1 MRAAGLAAGFGA
13 QDQEPGQGGGD
24 QRGGGLY
31 ASRAG
36 GFAAAG
42 GFTGD
47 GGFTGAGGFA
57 GRADGLSG
65 AGGLSGN
72 GASTGPQPRAGN
84 GLAHQAEARSPGQVI
99 VPPAPVTMPSGQVI
113 VPSADHE
120 RLPIFDS
127 VESHWFSRGRQI
139 VGTNGQGGDG
149 WSSSADAGWRAAEV
163 VHAPSSD
170 GTTSTGLPKRQ
181 PQANLVPGTAAASA
195 ASGTPAQP
203 AQPAPGRSAEET
215 RNRFASFQ
223 RGIQQGRA
231 AATGG
236 NPYTGEGTTS

>member
-1 MRAAGLAAGFGA
+1 MRAAGLAASFGA
-13 QDQEPGQGGGD
+13 QDPEPSQGGGD

-36 GFAAAG
+36 GYSGAA
-42 GFTGD
+42 
-47 GGFTGAGGFA
+47 GFTGAGGFA
-57 GRADGLSG
+57 GRTDGQSG

-72 GASTGPQPRAGN
+72 GASTGPQPRADN
-84 GLAHQAEARSPGQVI
+84 GLAAQAEARSPGQVI
-99 VPPAPVTMPSGQVI
+99 VPPAPVTMPSGQVV
-113 VPSADHE
+113 VPSADGPTGHE

-127 VESHWFSRGRQI
+127 VETHWFSRGRQV
-139 VGTNGQGGDG
+139 VGTSGQGGDG

-195 ASGTPAQP
+195 AGPTHV
-203 AQPAPGRSAEET
+203 QPAPGRSAEEI

-231 AATGG
+231 AVTGG
-236 NPYTGEGTTS
+236 SPYTGEGTTS

>member
-1 MRAAGLAAGFGA
+1 
-13 QDQEPGQGGGD
+13 
-24 QRGGGLY
+24 
-31 ASRAG
+31 
-36 GFAAAG
+36 
-42 GFTGD
+42 
-47 GGFTGAGGFA
+47 
-57 GRADGLSG
+57 
-65 AGGLSGN
+65 
-72 GASTGPQPRAGN
+72 
-84 GLAHQAEARSPGQVI
+84 VI
-99 VPPAPVTMPSGQVI
+99 VPPAPVTAPSGQVI
-113 VPSADHE
+113 VPSADGPAGHE

-127 VESHWFSRGRQI
+127 VESHWFSRGRQV

-149 WSSSADAGWRAAEV
+149 WSSSADAGWRAAEG

-195 ASGTPAQP
+195 ASGTPV
-203 AQPAPGRSAEET
+203 QPAPGRSAEET

-236 NPYTGEGTTS
+236 SPYTGEGTTS